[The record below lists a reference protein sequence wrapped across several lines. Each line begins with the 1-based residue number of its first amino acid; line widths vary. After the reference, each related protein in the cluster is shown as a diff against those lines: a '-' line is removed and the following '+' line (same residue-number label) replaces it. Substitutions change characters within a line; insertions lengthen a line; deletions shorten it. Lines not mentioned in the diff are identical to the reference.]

1 MKNNTI
7 HRIVRF
13 LRISAGVSVLL
24 LFTGTGADAGT
35 PEDTTAVRQPFWSN
49 TFFKAAGGANLHFS
63 NTGTSSPGCDF
74 TLAFGKNFG
83 HYSSLRLSGTIE
95 TYSYGNKSWIG
106 ELNLLYGL
114 NVHNFF
120 KGENHNR
127 IFELSPFAGIGFDIG
142 RSESVWGTYANVQ
155 AGMELGFRLYQ
166 NLYLTLEP
174 VGKYYVHA
182 LAGQHSTT
190 EFSAGITAGLRYK
203 VNNLSRLSAYQR
215 DRHLM
220 AEEDSFMNL
229 AFLDNTFYRL
239 GVGVNLPKSTK
250 ENSYRTGPSF
260 EFAAGKKIS
269 GLHSVIL
276 ELAAEKE
283 LNKSRKYNVNAL
295 ELNAIYG
302 LDITSA
308 LYGYKYDRTLTFSAL
323 MGAGVDFIDINDKWN
338 TNANIQAGAD
348 FDIRV
353 TDFLS
358 FYINPMARIFL
369 MDDKERVPGSRMSVA
384 LNATAGLQYTV
395 SHNEYI
401 KSGGRS
407 VPDSKEDMIRLTS
420 RNRQFGESTNSFI
433 DNTFV
438 MFLSGINRRDAT
450 KREYKSGSNIGLEFG
465 KELNRYHSLSIGLDY
480 EHFKC
485 NTTSKPVNIYELDF
499 IHSMNLTNLSHSE
512 TYSRKFFLK
521 TVGGLGLNQ
530 NHYDSHIG
538 LSAVAMV
545 GIQTDFVFTPGFSL
559 VLRPLAKGYYGKVTD
574 DNTENTFGFS
584 AQFSAGLRLNFINR
598 HVRYVRKNKTDDIS
612 EPEHD
617 GITKYGFNAL
627 EFALQNAGN
636 NDRYQFTRKYKYDG
650 AFIHAGYTMENV
662 AYDADAYD
670 WTKCITAGA
679 GMRFWKNHTM
689 LADVTIGNIKSK
701 LQDISSSSDGINVGY
716 YELEA
721 MHMYH
726 ITSVIHGF
734 NPERIFELSTIEGIG
749 MNALNDDSRW
759 SIAGNI
765 KLGLDFKIRL
775 SNTLSFYLDPC
786 FKVHTAGITS
796 GLASRYQTDSDWRNY
811 HFSYGATAG
820 LFINLTSRDNK

>member
-7 HRIVRF
+7 HRIIKF
-13 LRISAGVSVLL
+13 LRVSAGASVLL
-24 LFTGTGADAGT
+24 LVTGTSADAGT
-35 PEDTTAVRQPFWSN
+35 SGDTTAFRRPFWSN

-63 NTGTSSPGCDF
+63 NTGTSDPGGDF

-83 HYSSLRLSGTIE
+83 HHSSLRLSGTIE
-95 TYSYGNKSWIG
+95 TCNYRNKSRIG

-114 NVHNFF
+114 NAHSFF
-120 KGENHNR
+120 KGDDYDR
-127 IFELSPFAGIGFDIG
+127 VFEFSPFAGIGFDIG
-142 RSESVWGTYANVQ
+142 RAESAWSTYANAQ
-155 AGMELGFRLYQ
+155 IGMELGFRLSQ
-166 NLYLTLEP
+166 NLYFTLEP
-174 VGKYYVHA
+174 TGKYYIHA
-182 LAGQHSTT
+182 IAGKDSPT
-190 EFSAGITAGLRYK
+190 EFSAGATAGLRYK
-203 VNNLSRLSAYQR
+203 VNNLSRLSAYHR
-215 DRHLM
+215 DRHLVM
-220 AEEDSFMNL
+220 EENPFMNL
-229 AFLDNTFYRL
+229 SFLDNTFYRL
-239 GVGVNLPKSTK
+239 GAGVNIPRSTK
-250 ENSYRTGPSF
+250 DNSYRTGPSF

-283 LNKSRKYNVNAL
+283 INSSRKYNANIL
-295 ELNAIYG
+295 ELNALYG

-323 MGAGVDFIDINDKWN
+323 MGAGVDFIDINDKWK

-358 FYINPMARIFL
+358 VYINPMARIFL
-369 MDDKERVPGSRMSVA
+369 PDDKERVPGRRLSVA

-395 SHNEYI
+395 NHNEYR
-401 KSGGRS
+401 KSDGRFIS
-407 VPDSKEDMIRLTS
+407 DSKEDMIRLTS
-420 RNRQFGESTNSFI
+420 GNRKLEEPTNSFI

-438 MFLSGINRRDAT
+438 MFVSGINRRDAT

-465 KELNRYHSLSIGLDY
+465 KEINRHHSLSIGLDY

-485 NTTSKPVNIYELDF
+485 NTTSKFVNIYELDF

-512 TYSRKFFLK
+512 TYSRRFFLK
-521 TVGGLGLNQ
+521 TVGGLGLNH
-530 NHYDSHIG
+530 NYYDSHIG

-545 GIQTDFVFTPGFSL
+545 GIQTDFVFTPRFSL
-559 VLRPLAKGYYGKVTD
+559 ILRPLAKGYYGKMTD

-598 HVRYVRKNKTDDIS
+598 HVKYTGQTKAADDT
-612 EPEHD
+612 EPERD

-627 EFALQNAGN
+627 EFALQKVVN
-636 NDRYQFTRKYKYDG
+636 NDKYQFTRKYRHDG
-650 AFIHAGYTMENV
+650 AFIHAGYTMENL

-679 GMRFWKNHTM
+679 GMRFWKNHTL
-689 LADVTIGNIKSK
+689 LADVTIGNVKSK
-701 LQDISSSSDGINVGY
+701 LRSISSSSDDINVGY
-716 YELEA
+716 HELEA

-734 NPERIFELSTIEGIG
+734 NPERAFEVSTLEGIG
-749 MNALNDDSRW
+749 LNALNDNSRW

-765 KLGLDFKIRL
+765 KLGLDLKIRI
-775 SNTLSFYLDPC
+775 SNTLSFCLDPF
-786 FKVHTAGITS
+786 FKVYTDSITS
-796 GLASRYQTDSDWRNY
+796 GLTNRYQTDSNWRNY

-820 LFINLTSRDNK
+820 LFISLTSRKNK